1 MEFLRGSS
9 SPPHPDPLNLA
20 LLTTAELAML
30 GITPSL
36 PKQDWQLAIKPLSQL
51 TKEVNCLDDD
61 YHQVQAVIEENQMT
75 ASLNNQQHNRQSDDV
90 SDVALEV
97 YAQGEIVAVATFSR
111 CLEDYKNPRKSTEL
125 FYELTLHSIYV
136 KKAFRE
142 LGLATCLC
150 ELIINI
156 ARTDCDDLFRKLAQ
170 RSIQLKL
177 WFSALA
183 ITQGGEAICDL
194 LSESFVEM
202 ADDVID
208 DLIEEGVPVR
218 YQEPMIFV
226 DCLA

>member
-1 MEFLRGSS
+1 MEFSRNSS
-9 SPPHPDPLNLA
+9 STIYSDSLNLA
-20 LLTTAELAML
+20 LLTPAELAML
-30 GITPSL
+30 GITPPL

-51 TKEVNCLDDD
+51 TKEVDCLDDD
-61 YHQVQAVIEENQMT
+61 YHQVKAVLDENQV
-75 ASLNNQQHNRQSDDV
+75 ASSHYRQPDEA

-97 YAQGEIVAVATFSR
+97 YAQGEIAAVATFSR
-111 CLEDYKNPRKSTEL
+111 CLEDYRNPRKSTEL
-125 FYELTLHSIYV
+125 FYEVTLHTIYV

-142 LGLATCLC
+142 RGLATCLC

-183 ITQGGEAICDL
+183 IPEGGEAICDL

>member
-1 MEFLRGSS
+1 MEFSRNVS
-9 SPPHPDPLNLA
+9 SPIHSDSLNLA
-20 LLTTAELAML
+20 LLTTAELALL
-30 GITPSL
+30 GITPPL
-36 PKQDWQLAIKPLSQL
+36 PKQDWQLIIKPLSQL
-51 TKEVNCLDDD
+51 TEEVESLDDD
-61 YHQVQAVIEENQMT
+61 YHQVQAVIDDNQM
-75 ASLNNQQHNRQSDDV
+75 AVSHSRQLDEA

-97 YAQGEIVAVATFSR
+97 YADGEIAAVATFSR
-111 CLEDYKNPRKSTEL
+111 CLEDYRNPRKSTEL
-125 FYELTLHSIYV
+125 FYEMTLHTIYV

-142 LGLATCLC
+142 QGLASCLC
-150 ELIINI
+150 KMIINI
-156 ARTDCDDLFRKLAQ
+156 ARTDCDGLFRKLAQ

-194 LSESFVEM
+194 LSEAFVEM

-226 DCLA
+226 DCLV

>member
-1 MEFLRGSS
+1 MESSHHTSS
-9 SPPHPDPLNLA
+9 SIHSDSLNLA
-20 LLTTAELAML
+20 LMSSTELALL
-30 GITPSL
+30 GLAPPL
-36 PKQDWQLAIKPLSQL
+36 PKSDWQLVIKPLSEL
-51 TKEVNCLDDD
+51 TSEVESLDED
-61 YHQVQAVIEENQMT
+61 YHQVQAVIADNQMAT
-75 ASLNNQQHNRQSDDV
+75 AHSRQSDQA
-90 SDVALEV
+90 SDIALEV
-97 YAQGEIVAVATFSR
+97 YVNGEVAAVATFSR
-111 CLEDYKNPRKSTEL
+111 YLEDPHNPRKSSEL
-125 FYELTLHSIYV
+125 FYEVTLHTIYV
-136 KKAFRE
+136 KEAFRQQ
-142 LGLATCLC
+142 GLAACLC

-156 ARTDCDDLFRKLAQ
+156 ARTDCDGLFRKLAQ

-194 LSESFVEM
+194 LSEAFVEM

>member
-1 MEFLRGSS
+1 MESS
-9 SPPHPDPLNLA
+9 RNLSSTIHSDSLNLA
-20 LLTTAELAML
+20 LLNTAELAML
-30 GITPSL
+30 GITPPL
-36 PKQDWQLAIKPLSQL
+36 PKQDWQLAIKPLSAL
-51 TKEVNCLDDD
+51 TEEVECLDDD
-61 YHQVQAVIEENQMT
+61 YHQVQAVIDETQMA
-75 ASLNNQQHNRQSDDV
+75 ASHKRQSDET

-111 CLEDYKNPRKSTEL
+111 YLEDYRNPRKSTEL
-125 FYELTLHSIYV
+125 FYELTLHTIYV
-136 KKAFRE
+136 KEAFRQQ
-142 LGLATCLC
+142 GLAASLC

-156 ARTDCDDLFRKLAQ
+156 ARTDCDGLFRKLAQ

-183 ITQGGEAICDL
+183 ITHGGEAICDL

-208 DLIEEGVPVR
+208 DLIEEGVSVS